1 MLHYRERRKS
11 TSYMSNPDKP
21 HNLCRNLFLD
31 SIMIMSISIHPIHA
45 HTISMS
51 IKAVAVHILII
62 TIKLHFL
69 LLRNRL
75 LTHDFRQAFES
86 WSLQPY
92 PFISNAPS

>member
-1 MLHYRERRKS
+1 
-11 TSYMSNPDKP
+11 
-21 HNLCRNLFLD
+21 
-31 SIMIMSISIHPIHA
+31 MIMSISIHPIH
-45 HTISMS
+45 TITIDSTMP
-51 IKAVAVHILII
+51 IHLIII
-62 TIKLHFL
+62 TIKLHLL